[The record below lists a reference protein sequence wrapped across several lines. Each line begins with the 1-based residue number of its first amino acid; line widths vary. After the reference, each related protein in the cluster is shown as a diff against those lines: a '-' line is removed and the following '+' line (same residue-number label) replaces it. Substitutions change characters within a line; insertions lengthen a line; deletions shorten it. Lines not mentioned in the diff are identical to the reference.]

1 MQRLVGNT
9 YWQPKLEVDV
19 LALGL
24 SHSYSALIVRGE
36 LDGTVATC
44 PFMETCS
51 RSIREGPQD
60 LR

>member
-36 LDGTVATC
+36 LDGTLATC
-44 PFMETCS
+44 PFYGNLFKINS
-51 RSIREGPQD
+51 
-60 LR
+60 